1 MGGLKGRH
9 GHPGS
14 RGHRDRRGHRGRCG
28 ERGYIL
34 LDVLIAMG
42 IALVGL
48 AVFFGGLNVAARLA
62 AVQGERVQLVVERR
76 NADAKDQAIFF
87 TAR

>member
-9 GHPGS
+9 GHPG
-14 RGHRDRRGHRGRCG
+14 RRGHRGRRG
-28 ERGYIL
+28 EHGYIL

-48 AVFFGGLNVAARLA
+48 AVFFGGLGAAARLA
-62 AVQGERVQLVVERR
+62 VVQGERVRLVVEQR
-76 NADAKDQAIFF
+76 NVDAKDQAIFF

>member
-1 MGGLKGRH
+1 MGGLKSR
-9 GHPGS
+9 
-14 RGHRDRRGHRGRCG
+14 RGHRDSRGHRGRRG

-34 LDVLIAMG
+34 LDVLIAMC

-48 AVFFGGLNVAARLA
+48 AVFFSGLAVATRLA
-62 AVQGERVQLVVERR
+62 VVQGERVRLVVERR
-76 NADAKDQAIFF
+76 NADAKDRAIHF

>member
-1 MGGLKGRH
+1 MGGLKGR
-9 GHPGS
+9 
-14 RGHRDRRGHRGRCG
+14 RGHRGRHGHQGGRGHRGRLG
-28 ERGYIL
+28 EHGYIL

-48 AVFFGGLNVAARLA
+48 AVYFGGLSVASRLVV
-62 AVQGERVQLVVERR
+62 VQGERVRIVVERR
-76 NADAKDQAIFF
+76 NADAKDRPIFF

>member
-1 MGGLKGRH
+1 MGGLKNRQ
-9 GHPGS
+9 
-14 RGHRDRRGHRGRCG
+14 G

-48 AVFFGGLNVAARLA
+48 AVFFGGLHVAARLA
-62 AVQGERVQLVVERR
+62 VVQGERVRLIVERR
-76 NADAKDQAIFF
+76 NADEKDRAIFF

>member
-1 MGGLKGRH
+1 MGGLKN
-9 GHPGS
+9 
-14 RGHRDRRGHRGRCG
+14 RRG

-48 AVFFGGLNVAARLA
+48 AVFFGGLDVAARLA
-62 AVQGERVQLVVERR
+62 VVQGERVRLVVERR
-76 NADAKDQAIFF
+76 NADAKDRAIFF